1 MPPTTCADCRLHHYV
16 RDALALVRGRLA
28 SDGRVWPVLRQRL
41 HQRPRPAPRLHR
53 PVAGTLTAAHV
64 DCRVYSGAG
73 QFNAAITGTFN
84 AKPLTFNVQ
93 IHSNYKGA
101 GTYSVGS
108 LLDGAG
114 ELRLQ
119 VGDFVASTA
128 SGAGTLTIDKGG
140 ASRAMDAEPSS
151 GEHAKGTF
159 RCDEVHTA

>member
-1 MPPTTCADCRLHHYV
+1 MCAMRWLLFV
-16 RDALALVRGRLA
+16 VALLLLGACGPFCGSPSASSAAQHLVFTG
-28 SDGRVWPVLRQRL
+28 
-41 HQRPRPAPRLHR
+41 
-53 PVAGTLTAAHV
+53 PVAGTLTTAHV
-64 DCRVYSGAG
+64 DCRVYGGAG
-73 QFNAAITGTFN
+73 QLNAAITGTFN
-84 AKPLTFNVQ
+84 ARPLTFNVQ

-101 GTYSVGS
+101 GTYQVGS

-140 ASRAMDAEPSS
+140 ASGAMDAELSS
-151 GEHAKGTF
+151 GEHVKGTF

>member
-1 MPPTTCADCRLHHYV
+1 MRWLLFAV
-16 RDALALVRGRLA
+16 ALLLMAGCGPFCGSASTSGPAQHLVFTG
-28 SDGRVWPVLRQRL
+28 
-41 HQRPRPAPRLHR
+41 

-64 DCRVYSGAG
+64 DCRVYAGAG
-73 QFNAAITGTFN
+73 QFNAAITGTFD
-84 AKPLTFNVQ
+84 ARPLTFNVQ

-140 ASRAMDAEPSS
+140 ASGAMDAELSS
-151 GEHAKGTF
+151 GEHVKGTF